1 MAELSNAGLLDAAD
15 VPEESLLGFLVGI
28 VHHKFT
34 TSQEIVDGLLEKSKL
49 PEEYWPQKPKGI
61 NAFQASVRKLEEKY
75 REVKFRD
82 PGTEADIKFSVEF
95 MVDALKDGSR
105 QLTRKIHYL
114 GSEKAS
120 KKLRR
125 TLDIFVQTTQKE
137 PEKMAKFTYD
147 KQEDT
152 ITKTDLFKKDELNIE
167 EMTNEKFQLLLDIF
181 GEIKN
186 SYTERYLKDAW
197 FKLVRGEGGIPW
209 LKKCGSLWF
218 IPKDAKEYINAFG
231 RVYNTIHGE
240 EGTWRTIPVINTKQQ
255 REHLKEDVEIEFE
268 DRFKSFLE
276 NIADRVRDDQVFS
289 DLSEEEKAKLRKTK
303 DNFESKMNT
312 EFIARYNKLLDMS
325 ISAKLTDSNVKFESD
340 RLNNAMELMKQL

>member
-1 MAELSNAGLLDAAD
+1 LGILDADD
-15 VPEESLLGFLVGI
+15 VPEESLLGYLVGI

-34 TSQEIVDGLLEKSKL
+34 TTQKIVDKLLEESKL
-49 PEEYWPQKPKGI
+49 PEEYWPQKPKGL
-61 NAFQASVRKLEEKY
+61 NAFQASCRKLEEKY
-75 REVKFRD
+75 REIKFRD
-82 PGTEADIKFSVEF
+82 PGTKADIKFSVEF

-114 GSEKAS
+114 GNEHAS
-120 KKLRR
+120 RKLQK

-137 PEKMAKFTYD
+137 PEKMAKFIFD

-167 EMTNEKFQLLLDIF
+167 EMTNEKYRLLLKIF
-181 GEIKN
+181 EEIKN

-255 REHLKEDVEIEFE
+255 REHLKEDVEVEFE

-276 NIADRVRDDQVFS
+276 NVADRVKEGQVFA
-289 DLSEEEKAKLRKTK
+289 DLTEEEKERLRKSK

-312 EFIARYNKLLDMS
+312 EFITKYNKLLNMS
-325 ISAKLTDSNVKFESD
+325 ISAKLTDAPVKFESD
-340 RLNNAMELMKQL
+340 RLNHAMELMKQL